1 MEKLTRIFSAYPEL
15 TQVILF
21 GSRATGKASARS
33 DIDLATRG
41 IVDDSRLGRLAL
53 DLADLDIPQ
62 ICDLR
67 AYEHIVYAPLKR
79 AHRPLRDYNL
89 REAGQRGDMTGGIC
103 HERRIVQEVLAQTLA
118 DSGQ

>member
-1 MEKLTRIFSAYPEL
+1 MNAPDLSPNVMEKLTRIFSAYPEL
-15 TQVILF
+15 TQVTLF

-67 AYEHIVYAPLKR
+67 AYEYIVYAPLKR
-79 AHRPLRDYNL
+79 HIDHF
-89 REAGQRGDMTGGIC
+89 GITIYAKQGN
-103 HERRIVQEVLAQTLA
+103 EGI
-118 DSGQ
+118 